1 MNQSI
6 KHVFLLNPAAGK
18 GEMQTAL
25 REQIDR
31 VCTERGVDYEI
42 HHTKGSG
49 EATEYVRECCLQY
62 PDVQLRFYACGG
74 DGTVNETVNGAYG
87 FEHAS
92 VGIVPMGTG
101 NDFVRN
107 FVGNEAFLDIAAQL
121 DGEIAMLDLLKYN
134 DKLCTNMVNIGFD
147 CEVVK
152 QTAKLKRS
160 KLIPGGMAYIAG
172 LVITLIRKP
181 GVKARVSVDGGEQQ
195 QRRMLLTAVA
205 NGSWCGGGFHSTPLA
220 LLDDGVMDVLLI
232 KNVTRIRFLMLVK
245 LYKTGTFI
253 DNKKAR
259 EVIDYVKCERI
270 RYSFDA
276 PQSICVDGE
285 IDEVDEL
292 EISVARNAL
301 RFVLPRGVHY
311 KPAAKVLPAGVY

>member
-1 MNQSI
+1 MIQNT
-6 KHVFLLNPAAGK
+6 KHVFIVNPAAGK
-18 GEMQTAL
+18 GEKQADL
-25 REQIDR
+25 REQIDSI
-31 VCTERGVDYEI
+31 CQKMGVDYEI
-42 HHTKGSG
+42 HTTTCCG
-49 EATEYVRECCLQY
+49 ETTEYVRAYCLRHS
-62 PDVQLRFYACGG
+62 DIKLRFYACGG
-74 DGTVNETVNGAYG
+74 DGTVSETVNGAYG
-87 FEHAS
+87 FANAA
-92 VGIVPMGTG
+92 VGVIPVGTG
-101 NDFVRN
+101 NDLVRN
-107 FVGNEAFLDIAAQL
+107 FEGNEAFLDVAAQL
-121 DGEIAMLDLLKYN
+121 EGEVTELDLLQYN

-181 GVKARVSVDGGEQQ
+181 GVKARVSVDGGEEQ
-195 QRRMLLTAVA
+195 QRRMLLTAAA

-232 KNVTRIRFLMLVK
+232 KNVTRIRFLTLVK

-259 EVIDYVKCERI
+259 EVIDYVKCESI
-270 RYSFDA
+270 LYSFDT

-285 IDEVDEL
+285 IDEVNEL
-292 EISVARNAL
+292 EIRVARNAL
-301 RFVLPRGVHY
+301 RFVLPRGVKY
-311 KPAAKVLPAGVY
+311 KPAAQVLPAGVY

>member
-92 VGIVPMGTG
+92 VGVIPVGTG

-107 FVGNEAFLDIAAQL
+107 FEGNEVFLDIAAQL
-121 DGEIAMLDLLKYN
+121 DGETAMLDLLKYN

-160 KLIPGGMAYIAG
+160 KLIPAGMAYIAG

-181 GVKARVSVDGGEQQ
+181 GVRASVSLDGGEVQK
-195 QRRMLLTAVA
+195 RNMLLTAVA
-205 NGSWCGGGFHSTPLA
+205 NGAWCGGGFHSTPLA
-220 LLDDGVMDVLLI
+220 LLDDGVLDVLLI
-232 KNVTRIRFLMLVK
+232 KNVTRIRFLTLVK
-245 LYKTGTFI
+245 LYKQGTFI
-253 DNKKAR
+253 DHKKAR
-259 EVIDYVKCERI
+259 QVIDYAKCHTI
-270 RYSFDA
+270 RYTFDGT
-276 PQSICVDGE
+276 QSICVDGE
-285 IDEVDEL
+285 VTQVDALEVCA
-292 EISVARNAL
+292 VRNAL
-301 RFVLPRGVHY
+301 RLIVPCGVKY
-311 KPAAKVLPAGVY
+311 QPTVNEIPVGIC

>member
-18 GEMQTAL
+18 GEMQAAL

-49 EATEYVRECCLQY
+49 EATGYVRECCLQY

-92 VGIVPMGTG
+92 VGIVPVGTG

-107 FVGNEAFLDIAAQL
+107 FEGNEAFLDIAAQL
-121 DGEIAMLDLLKYN
+121 DGQTARLDLLKYN

-232 KNVTRIRFLMLVK
+232 KNVTRIRFLTLVK

-259 EVIDYVKCERI
+259 EVIGYVKCERI

-276 PQSICVDGE
+276 TQSICVDGE

-311 KPAAKVLPAGVY
+311 KPEAKVLPAGVY